1 MISQPSIPRL
11 LESIRDELAEKIK
24 PALSDPTLRVNV
36 DMMMAVL
43 NALVVRTEH
52 EIDWMRAEADAI
64 EAAAERLLPTLGDSA
79 AADAALGA
87 YRTRRGDSLVLSE
100 VQADYDLASEVLS
113 CLAEAAYAAGDAA
126 AIAEV
131 EQLFAHRLATE
142 NTAIGEFI
150 AVGRD

>member
-11 LESIRDELAEKIK
+11 LESIRDELGDKIK
-24 PALSDPTLRVNV
+24 PALADPTLRVNV

-43 NALVVRTEH
+43 NALVIRTEH
-52 EIDWMRAEADAI
+52 EIDWMRAEAATI
-64 EAAAERLLPTLGDSA
+64 ETAADRLLPTLADSA
-79 AADAALGA
+79 AADAALAA
-87 YRTRRGDSLVLSE
+87 YRSQRTDSLVLSD
-100 VQADYDLASEVLS
+100 VQGDYDRASEVLS
-113 CLAEAAYAAGDAA
+113 CLAAAAYAAGDPA

-131 EQLFAHRLATE
+131 EALFAHRLGTE

>member
-11 LESIRDELAEKIK
+11 LESIRDELGDKIK
-24 PALSDPTLRVNV
+24 PALADPTLRVNV

-64 EAAAERLLPTLGDSA
+64 EVAAERLLPALGDSA
-79 AADAALGA
+79 PADAALAA
-87 YRTRRGDSLVLSE
+87 YRARRGDSLVLSD
-100 VQADYDLASEVLS
+100 VQADYDRAGEVLS
-113 CLAEAAYAAGDAA
+113 CLAAAAYAAGDAA

-131 EQLFAHRLATE
+131 EALFAHRLATE